1 MFEARLVQGKIF
13 KQLIEAIKDLVTN
26 ANLDCTTDDIGM
38 QAMDSSHVSLV
49 QITLRS
55 TGFDHYRCDRA
66 ISLGMNSSNL
76 SKILKCAGNEDVLT
90 LKAEDSADKLTLMFE
105 SPSQD
110 RISDFELALM
120 DINDDQL
127 GIPDCEYK
135 CTVRMPS
142 NEFQRIVRDM
152 MTLGDTCVISCTK
165 EGIRFS
171 VNGDLGTGN
180 VLIRANATDKEED
193 QVIIDMEEPVELT
206 FALRYLNL
214 FTKAT
219 SLGPAVVISMSPD
232 VPIVIEYPIDEIGHV
247 KYYLAPKI
255 EEDEN

>member
-1 MFEARLVQGKIF
+1 MSGKTHSF
-13 KQLIEAIKDLVTN
+13 LLLIHIVT
-26 ANLDCTTDDIGM
+26 
-38 QAMDSSHVSLV
+38 
-49 QITLRS
+49 
-55 TGFDHYRCDRA
+55 
-66 ISLGMNSSNL
+66 
-76 SKILKCAGNEDVLT
+76 
-90 LKAEDSADKLTLMFE
+90 
-105 SPSQD
+105 
-110 RISDFELALM
+110 ELALM

>member
-13 KQLIEAIKDLVTN
+13 KQLIESIKDLVTN

-66 ISLGMNSSNL
+66 ISLGINSANL

-110 RISDFELALM
+110 RISDF
-120 DINDDQL
+120 
-127 GIPDCEYK
+127 GK
-135 CTVRMPS
+135 
-142 NEFQRIVRDM
+142 
-152 MTLGDTCVISCTK
+152 IS
-165 EGIRFS
+165 S
-171 VNGDLGTGN
+171 
-180 VLIRANATDKEED
+180 
-193 QVIIDMEEPVELT
+193 
-206 FALRYLNL
+206 
-214 FTKAT
+214 
-219 SLGPAVVISMSPD
+219 
-232 VPIVIEYPIDEIGHV
+232 
-247 KYYLAPKI
+247 
-255 EEDEN
+255 